1 MKIFICT
8 IGSPEGELGSVAA
21 RSDIEKLRF
30 PKSRR
35 DFENIQLDTFGIRS
49 GAEGTQLASYA
60 G

>member
-21 RSDIEKLRF
+21 RSDIE
-30 PKSRR
+30 
-35 DFENIQLDTFGIRS
+35 NIQLDTFGIRS